1 MSVGVSFELTGQ
13 QVRIEEMTMVNRDR
27 WKRFIGRWREDY
39 GFKTMVTAF
48 GSLLV
53 TVIFALYNGFLGIY
67 HSSLWYG
74 TICVYYILLTALRGI
89 VIASEKRIGLS
100 GEKEKARNKIYLYSS
115 VLLLVLN
122 LSLFVP
128 VTLMVKQQKPVMMTL
143 IPAIAMAAYTTYKIT
158 MASVNMKK
166 SRRSMDCLVRF
177 LRRINFIDALVS
189 ILVLQN
195 TLIMVNSK
203 GNNAEMLPLTAVTS
217 AVVLLA
223 VLLLSVIAMADAAGR
238 IRRRE

>member
-1 MSVGVSFELTGQ
+1 
-13 QVRIEEMTMVNRDR
+13 MVNHDR
-27 WKRFIGRWREDY
+27 WKHFTGRWKEDY
-39 GFKTMVTAF
+39 GFKTVVTAF
-48 GSLLV
+48 GSLLI
-53 TVIFALYNGFLGIY
+53 TVIFALYNGFLGLY

-74 TICVYYILLTALRGI
+74 TICAYYIFLTALRGMI
-89 VIASEKRIGLS
+89 IASEKRIGLS
-100 GEKEKARNKIYLYSS
+100 AEKEKARNKIYLCSS

-128 VTLMVKQQKPVMMTL
+128 VTLMVKQQKPVMMAL

-158 MASVNMKK
+158 MASVHMKK
-166 SRRSMDCLVRF
+166 SRRSMDCLVRL

-203 GNNAEMLPLTAVTS
+203 GNSGRMLPLTAVTS
-217 AVVLLA
+217 AVILLGVLF
-223 VLLLSVIAMADAAGR
+223 LSAFTLADAAGR